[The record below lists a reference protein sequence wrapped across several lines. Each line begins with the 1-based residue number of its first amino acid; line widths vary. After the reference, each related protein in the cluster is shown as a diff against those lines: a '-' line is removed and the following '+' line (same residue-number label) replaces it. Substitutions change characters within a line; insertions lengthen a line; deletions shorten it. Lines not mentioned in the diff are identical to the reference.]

1 MLDGERGNLSLRPS
15 NQMKRNS
22 RPTHIAGGSL
32 RVYRENDANAANGV
46 ASAVGGA
53 VSLEETPYPR
63 ARTTSNWRA
72 RCSVSGKEILEL
84 VGTTAAVQLSK
95 CLSSLVFCVRQD
107 SQQQNIWR
115 ESTSAGRVH
124 VAAKAR
130 VVQAAP
136 GGEGARVASSWLTH
150 ATIGVVLFGYFV
162 F

>member
-72 RCSVSGKEILEL
+72 RCSL
-84 VGTTAAVQLSK
+84 
-95 CLSSLVFCVRQD
+95 CLGRKYWSSLGLLPLSNYPNVFLLLFFVSVKTR
-107 SQQQNIWR
+107 SSR
-115 ESTSAGRVH
+115 TFGE
-124 VAAKAR
+124 KAR
-130 VVQAAP
+130 AQA
-136 GGEGARVASSWLTH
+136 GCTWQRRREWFKRRLGARAREWPAV
-150 ATIGVVLFGYFV
+150 G
-162 F
+162 